1 MAASVE
7 KSTLLVL
14 HIQTMFFIEEISS
27 IETNL
32 SANFRNFNKSDL
44 IA

>member
-27 IETNL
+27 IETNGF
-32 SANFRNFNKSDL
+32 SKFSEF
-44 IA
+44 